1 MLSDANIPRDLRQL
15 RACMVC
21 SLIKSAAMFEEQGC
35 DNCEQ
40 LLEMRNDREKV
51 DMCTRF
57 VRLHIII
64 IESLVPISME

>member
-1 MLSDANIPRDLRQL
+1 
-15 RACMVC
+15 MVC